1 MPHSKPNLVCFMA
14 QKMIP
19 VRETGFVNALEIK
32 GTIPNSNVVRSAN
45 GLSKTQHQPF
55 PGNLQDIAKHC
66 DHSSQ
71 SIRQHFPLKP
81 ESRGWN
87 GEASL

>member
-1 MPHSKPNLVCFMA
+1 MA

-32 GTIPNSNVVRSAN
+32 GTIPNSNVVHSAN
-45 GLSKTQHQPF
+45 GLSKTQYQPF
-55 PGNLQDIAKHC
+55 PGNLQDIAKYGY
-66 DHSSQ
+66 HSSQ
-71 SIRQHFPLKP
+71 KHLETSPLKP

-87 GEASL
+87 GDASL